1 MGPGLIRCSVINMF
15 LVNAS
20 IMLLLKMY
28 NTSIMLIHILP
39 EIKKLKLISIT
50 FLAKNVFEINGSK
63 KISSKNVIGKLLGG
77 IWKYLEVLKKLH

>member
-20 IMLLLKMY
+20 IMY

-63 KISSKNVIGKLLGG
+63 KISSKTVIGKLLGG
-77 IWKYLEVLKKLH
+77 I